1 MSIRTHIVKSSMLVS
16 SLFIAGLVA
25 EATTV
30 DVGGSI
36 RPRTEFSETKGAAAN
51 PSFTTMQT
59 RLNVK
64 ATVDEQVSAFIQ
76 IQDVR
81 TWGGEAGTAAPPS
94 ITSTGTDYNGNV
106 DFHQAYFVVKNVL
119 GSGFAL
125 KVGRQEMVFDEARL
139 IGNIG
144 WIQQA
149 QSFDA
154 ARVDGRFDDISVT
167 GFFSQTNGTSTHA
180 TLGNTVAGTKV
191 QDSEFV
197 GARATYHLKG
207 KGRITGY
214 WYGAYDPIRANGVAG
229 NMQEL
234 HTVGLYAAQTF
245 NGVRVRFDGAFQF
258 GDVSATKDIQASMM
272 TFSIGKKLDV
282 ANGAHIAAW
291 LDILSGDDGLDAT
304 RQKNFVTPYAT
315 NHKFYGHVDRFL
327 QNPTLGLIDLSVKAW
342 IKPTAKLKLVAHGHK
357 FTSVESGIGGV
368 TGQDDY
374 GSEIDVQMH
383 YALAKNTKAV
393 FGISKYFMG
402 DDTTRPD
409 KSWGFAMFVSKF

>member
-1 MSIRTHIVKSSMLVS
+1 MSIRTHIIKGSMLVS

-30 DVGGSI
+30 DIGGSI
-36 RPRTEFSETKGAAAN
+36 RPRVEFTETKGAASN

-59 RLNVK
+59 RVNVK

-81 TWGGEAGTAAPPS
+81 TWGGETGYLAPPS
-94 ITSTGTDYNGNV
+94 ITSTGTDYTGNV

-119 GSGFAL
+119 NSGFAL

-154 ARVDGRFDDISVT
+154 ARVDGRFGDVSLT
-167 GFFSQTNGTSTHA
+167 GFFSQTNETSTHA
-180 TLGNTVAGTKV
+180 TLAGTANSA
-191 QDSEFV
+191 QDSEFI
-197 GARATYHLKG
+197 GARGTYHLAG

-214 WYGAYDPIRANGVAG
+214 WYGAYDPIRSNGAG

-234 HTVGLYAAQTF
+234 HTVGLYAVQTF

-258 GDVSATKDIQASMM
+258 GDVTATQDIQASMM

-282 ANGAHIAAW
+282 ANGAYIEAW
-291 LDILSGDDGLDAT
+291 LDYLSGDDGTNAN
-304 RQKNFVTPYAT
+304 RQENFVTPYAT

-327 QNPTLGLIDLSVKAW
+327 QNPTAGLIDASVKAW

-357 FTSVESGIGGV
+357 FTAAENTIAGAPAGS
-368 TGQDDY
+368 DDF
-374 GSEIDVQMH
+374 GSEIDLQMH

-402 DDTTRPD
+402 DDTTRQD
-409 KSWGFAMFVSKF
+409 KTWGFAMFVSKF

>member
-1 MSIRTHIVKSSMLVS
+1 MLLS
-16 SLFIAGLVA
+16 SLFITGLVA

-36 RPRTEFSETKGAAAN
+36 RPRVEFSETKGAAAN

-59 RLNVK
+59 RVNVK

-81 TWGGEAGTAAPPS
+81 TWGGETGTNAPPS
-94 ITSTGTDYNGNV
+94 ITSTGTDFTGNV
-106 DFHQAYFVVKNVL
+106 DFHQAYFVVKDVL

-125 KVGRQEMVFDEARL
+125 KIGRQEMVFDEARL

-154 ARVDGRFDDISVT
+154 ARIDGRFDDVSLT
-167 GFFSQTNGTSTHA
+167 GFFSQTNETSTHA
-180 TLGNTVAGTKV
+180 TLAGTANSA
-191 QDSEFV
+191 QDSEFI

-214 WYGAYDPIRANGVAG
+214 WYGAYDPIRVGGTG

-234 HTVGLYAAQTF
+234 HTVGLYAAQTW
-245 NGVRVRFDGAFQF
+245 NGVRLRFDGAYQF
-258 GDVSATKDIQASMM
+258 GDVSATQDIQASMM

-291 LDILSGDDGLDAT
+291 LDYMSGDDGTNAA

-327 QNPTLGLIDLSVKAW
+327 QIPTAGLIDFVVKAW

-357 FTSVESGIGGV
+357 FTSAENTLGAGG
-368 TGQDDY
+368 GGDDY
-374 GSEIDVQMH
+374 GSEIDLQLH

-402 DDTTRPD
+402 DDTALAD
-409 KSWGFAMFVSKF
+409 KTWGFAMFVSKF